1 MKKFL
6 RIRRGGIWL
15 TTLMLGTGG
24 LLAGCAT
31 GASGDGT
38 PSNPT
43 APATSTGP
51 STTAAP
57 ISTAPVFPPIIHRP
71 AGLSFATKVPLV
83 VVLHSSPGSPGGME
97 KLTGFDQVADEH
109 GFVVA
114 YLSSSDYHA
123 AWKPPSDLLYVSS
136 EISKITASQN
146 IDPSR
151 VYVTGFSAGGFETY
165 KAGCQLSHQ
174 VAAIAIVSDP
184 MGAALANSC
193 KIEHPMSE
201 LFITGSTETR
211 TFVGVPGALI
221 TASQSTAKWRS
232 LDGCPA
238 PTPQNQQ
245 AGAVTQQAWSRC
257 ADGTA
262 VALYIVQGGH
272 HAWPGAPGLPASDPD
287 SQYNGSEAIWAFLAP
302 HRIGGATGSASLLSL
317 GVNHLSINASGRHAT
332 PVRRRVVVASFR
344 LSRPLL
350 ITEAIV
356 ARGHTVVSKVF
367 RVSLGLRVR
376 LSLVIPSL
384 VKPGRYSAR
393 FTLLDGYGDSHVI
406 SKNIRLPAK

>member
-1 MKKFL
+1 MKKN
-6 RIRRGGIWL
+6 IRRARGTVWL
-15 TTLMLGTGG
+15 ATLVLGTGLVG
-24 LLAGCAT
+24 GCAT

-38 PSNPT
+38 AANPT

-57 ISTAPVFPPIIHRP
+57 TSTAPVFPPIIHRP

-97 KLTGFDQVADEH
+97 TLTGFDQVADEH

-136 EISKITASQN
+136 EITKITASQN
-146 IDPSR
+146 IDPGR

-184 MGAALANSC
+184 MGATLASSC
-193 KIEHPMSE
+193 KIVHPMSE

-221 TASQSTAKWRS
+221 TASQSSAKWRS
-232 LDGCPA
+232 LDGCPS
-238 PTPQNQQ
+238 PTPQNSQV
-245 AGAVTQQAWSRC
+245 GAVTQQTWRGC

-287 SQYNGSEAIWAFLAP
+287 SQYNGSEAIWAFLSP
-302 HRIGGATGSASLLSL
+302 HRLGAASVSASLLSL
-317 GVNHLSINASGRHAT
+317 RVNHLRVNGSGRHSA

-350 ITEAIV
+350 ISEAVIAHGQTV
-356 ARGHTVVSKVF
+356 ASKVLQ
-367 RVSLGLRVR
+367 VSLGAPAS
-376 LSLVIPSL
+376 LSLVIPSR

-393 FTLLDGYGDSHVI
+393 FALLDAYGDSHVI
-406 SKNIRLPAK
+406 TKNIRLPVK